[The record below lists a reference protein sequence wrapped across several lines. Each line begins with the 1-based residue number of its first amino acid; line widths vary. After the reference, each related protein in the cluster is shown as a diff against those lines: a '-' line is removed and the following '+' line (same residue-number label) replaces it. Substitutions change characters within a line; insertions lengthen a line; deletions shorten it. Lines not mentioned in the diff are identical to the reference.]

1 MGLDDMKFDNDE
13 DRRKYLA
20 DLARLKRIRE
30 EERLTKERLSSY
42 IREENSRS
50 SNNFKNKELEIPN
63 FRRKD
68 DELYYDEEVYSN
80 DDYDEYG
87 EYEYVPRKKE
97 TRRVNNPTSKLNHRN
112 NRNNDREIRESSN
125 KNIRNS
131 DREVRESSNKNIRN
145 SDRVNRNISSNKDML
160 SKKKKK
166 KVGIIFL
173 QLLALCILGFG
184 IYIAFLFLNTK
195 ESGYYNVA
203 IFGVD
208 SRDGNLKKGALA
220 DVNMIAS
227 INRATGDINLVSV
240 YRDSYTEI
248 DGKGTFHKLNEAY
261 FKGGPSQAIGALER
275 NLDLKIDDYAT
286 FNWKAVIETI
296 NILGGVDLE
305 ITEPEFK
312 YINGF
317 ITETVNSTGIGSVQ
331 LKKPGMQHLDGVQA
345 VAYARLRLMDT
356 DYNRTERQRK
366 VVSLAFDKAKNA
378 DFMTLQHILT
388 TVMPQISTSVGI
400 DNVLPFAKNITKY
413 HLGKTTG
420 FPFEKD
426 TKVVNKRDYVIVV
439 SLRNNVIALHKFLY
453 GDSIA
458 YTPSPAL
465 DALSKLIIKNTG
477 IGANAQENIDVKNDD
492 NSKGY
497 IGNKETKAVNN
508 KKKDNAKNS
517 DSNKET
523 TKTDMENTKETL
535 KESIK
540 ESSTSSNEKNIVETE
555 KNIVNIEENDDW
567 NKETNSAHKTNND
580 DTGNGPAFNKNNE
593 QTNAPTKSTENIEN
607 GPGIKN

>member
-68 DELYYDEEVYSN
+68 DELYYEEEVYSN
-80 DDYDEYG
+80 DDYD

-97 TRRVNNPTSKLNHRN
+97 TRRVNNPASKLNHRS

-131 DREVRESSNKNIRN
+131 DREIRESSNKNIRN

-453 GDSIA
+453 GDNIA

-508 KKKDNAKNS
+508 KKKDSAKNS
-517 DSNKET
+517 NSNNET
-523 TKTDMENTKETL
+523 TKADMENTKETL

-540 ESSTSSNEKNIVETE
+540 ESTTSSNEKNIVETE

-607 GPGIKN
+607 GPGMKN